1 MTLAKFESL
10 VVAVLLAIYAHPAT
24 GQTGSNREQQSTL
37 DGVYTVE
44 QARRGEKVAKDV
56 CSACHLKDWFTLVL
70 IPSWAGAQ
78 LSMLYELMVTT
89 MPQDSPGGLTPQQY
103 ADVLAYIFELNEFPA
118 GEKELS
124 VDKEALRTIIIEEKQ

>member
-10 VVAVLLAIYAHPAT
+10 VVAGLLAMYAHPAT
-24 GQTGSNREQQSTL
+24 AQTASNRERQSTL

-56 CSACHLKDWFTLVL
+56 CSACHLQDWFTLVL

-103 ADVLAYIFELNEFPA
+103 ADVLAYVFELNELPA
-118 GEKELS
+118 GKEELS
-124 VDKEALRTIIIEEKQ
+124 ADKEALRTILIEQKR